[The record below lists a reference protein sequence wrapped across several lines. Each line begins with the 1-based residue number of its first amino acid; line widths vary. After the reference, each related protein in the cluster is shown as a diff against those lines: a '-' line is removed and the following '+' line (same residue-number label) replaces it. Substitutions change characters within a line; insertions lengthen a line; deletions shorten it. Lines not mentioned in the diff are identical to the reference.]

1 GILSM
6 ANSGPATNGSQ
17 FFITHKETP
26 WLDGKHTVFGHVVQG
41 QAIVDAIQQDDA
53 MKTVRIIRVGTEA
66 KKFNAIEV
74 FGKYYEAFAKAEKER
89 QEKIAK
95 ISGMSKEEYKSF
107 MYNEVKVKYP
117 NAVLS
122 PKGLVYI
129 IDKPGDEKR
138 AQKGNQVTLHYSG
151 TLRADGKKF
160 DSSYDRNQPMPFK
173 YLEQRMI
180 SGFEEG
186 VTLIG
191 QGGKA
196 KIIIPY
202 YQAYG

>member
-1 GILSM
+1 
-6 ANSGPATNGSQ
+6 
-17 FFITHKETP
+17 
-26 WLDGKHTVFGHVVQG
+26 
-41 QAIVDAIQQDDA
+41 
-53 MKTVRIIRVGTEA
+53 
-66 KKFNAIEV
+66 
-74 FGKYYEAFAKAEKER
+74 
-89 QEKIAK
+89 
-95 ISGMSKEEYKSF
+95 
-107 MYNEVKVKYP
+107 
-117 NAVLS
+117 AVLS
-122 PKGLVYI
+122 PTGLVYI

-151 TLRADGKKF
+151 TLRTDGKKF

-186 VTLIG
+186 VALIG

-202 YQAYG
+202 YQAYGAQGRPGTIPPYSDLVFDIEILSITESPTEEHDHDHSDPNHKH